1 MNTTL
6 HPLADEY
13 LRELERAARR
23 MARADRDE
31 LVAQIRSHLD
41 SGLSPDAQESEVR
54 NLLAELGP
62 PEDIVAAAAPDRP
75 PRRRG
80 AREIFALLLLVTGLP
95 PLLGWLVGV
104 GLLLWSPLWTARQK
118 ALAVL
123 VWPGGYVVAGGALTL
138 SARRGPCP
146 VTPGGLSGT
155 ASACTA
161 AGPSLWS
168 ISAIVVALAA
178 PLLVATYLYLAAGR
192 QSEVA

>member
-6 HPLADEY
+6 HPLADDY
-13 LRELERAARR
+13 LRQLEHAARHMGR
-23 MARADRDE
+23 SDRNE
-31 LVAQIRSHLD
+31 LVAEIRSHLD
-41 SGLSPDAQESEVR
+41 SGLSPDAQEGDVR
-54 NLLAELGP
+54 NLLAELGS

-80 AREIFALLLLVTGLP
+80 AREIVALLLLLTGLP
-95 PLLGWLVGV
+95 PVVGWLVGV
-104 GLLLWSPLWTARQK
+104 GLLLWSPLWSARQK

-123 VWPGGYVVAGGALTL
+123 VWPGGYVVAVGALSL
-138 SARRGPCP
+138 SASRRSCP
-146 VTPGGLSGT
+146 VTPGGLSGG

-168 ISAIVVALAA
+168 IAAIVVALAA

-192 QSEVA
+192 QSEVT